1 MATPTLRLGL
11 TGGIGSGKS
20 TIASFLSHLGAAV
33 IDADAISRSTTACGG
48 DAIDAIRKEFGTQF
62 INTEGALN
70 RDAMRSLAYA
80 DIGARK
86 RLEAIIHPLV
96 GHEIR
101 RQASE
106 ATASGKTC
114 IVFDI
119 PLLVEST
126 YWRQEVDKVLVV
138 DCTPDIQIE
147 RVMSRSAL
155 TCEAVEKIMASQ
167 SSRET
172 RLRAADYV
180 IYNAGISLKQLAAE
194 VKKTPLCFGL

>member
-1 MATPTLRLGL
+1 MTAPTLRLGL

-20 TIASFLSHLGAAV
+20 TVASFLSRLGAAV
-33 IDADAISRSTTACGG
+33 IDADAISRSTTAPDGA
-48 DAIDAIRKEFGTQF
+48 AIDTIRKEFGAQF
-62 INTEGALN
+62 INSAGALD
-70 RDAMRSLAYA
+70 RDAMRSLAFA
-80 DIGARK
+80 DIDARK

-96 GHEIR
+96 GHETR

-106 ATASGKTC
+106 AEASGKTC
-114 IVFDI
+114 IAFDI
-119 PLLVEST
+119 PLLVESA

-147 RVMSRSAL
+147 RVLSRSAL
-155 TCEAVEKIMASQ
+155 THEAVKKIIASQ

-180 IYNAGISLKQLAAE
+180 IYNAGISLDQLATE
-194 VKKTPLCFGL
+194 VGKIPLCFGL